1 MPPRPAPIPVSNVT
15 AAITANGLRSR
26 RTGSEVID
34 LTDMARRQKRNKWD
48 DDHGIPRRN
57 MNQIDFSA
65 RLMRKLHISK
75 MATFRSA
82 PRDWR
87 DAIAQN

>member
-1 MPPRPAPIPVSNVT
+1 VSNVT

-65 RLMRKLHISK
+65 RLMRQLHILKWHFSG
-75 MATFRSA
+75 R
-82 PRDWR
+82 PRDRR

>member
-1 MPPRPAPIPVSNVT
+1 
-15 AAITANGLRSR
+15 
-26 RTGSEVID
+26 
-34 LTDMARRQKRNKWD
+34 MARRQKRNKWD

-65 RLMRKLHISK
+65 RLMRKVHILK

-82 PRDWR
+82 PRDR
-87 DAIAQN
+87 RGAIAQN

>member
-1 MPPRPAPIPVSNVT
+1 VT

-34 LTDMARRQKRNKWD
+34 LTDMARLQKRNKWD
-48 DDHGIPRRN
+48 GDHGIPRRN

-65 RLMRKLHISK
+65 RLMHKLHILK
-75 MATFRSA
+75 MMPFRPA
-82 PRDWR
+82 PRDRR
-87 DAIAQN
+87 DAIAHD